1 MLGFYNYT
9 VVLTYFGMLISF
21 LGISFTMAGNIHSAL
36 ICLMISGLCDMFD
49 GAVASTKS
57 RTPQEKRFGIQ
68 IDSLSDLVCFGVL
81 PALIVYQAASG
92 LAVVFYIA
100 GLYALCALIRLAFFN
115 VDEEERQ
122 NQTQATRKV
131 YRGLPVTAAALI
143 LPALF
148 CVCRLLSWPLRI
160 AAPVALLLMAA
171 AFLTPFPLKKPALP
185 GKLSIVV
192 CGGVELLLILSGV
205 DL

>member
-122 NQTQATRKV
+122 NQTQAARKV